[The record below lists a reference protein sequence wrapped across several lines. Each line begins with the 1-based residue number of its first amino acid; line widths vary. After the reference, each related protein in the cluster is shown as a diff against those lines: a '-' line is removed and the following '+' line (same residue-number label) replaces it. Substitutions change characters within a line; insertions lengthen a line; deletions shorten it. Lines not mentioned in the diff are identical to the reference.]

1 MGTSLHEVHNTVAF
15 HAPCAGIP
23 FSSVV
28 QDAKDKGYTEPDP
41 REDLSGTEGASCLG
55 AHHLR
60 VGNWIPYA
68 PPIFLQIRH
77 IGRYAQHIVL
87 QMLTVFSNPVYTD
100 LDQFP

>member
-60 VGNWIPYA
+60 VGN
-68 PPIFLQIRH
+68 
-77 IGRYAQHIVL
+77 
-87 QMLTVFSNPVYTD
+87 
-100 LDQFP
+100 